1 MAFNIHQTKL
11 FKTICI
17 HHLRDTNLSWQAKGM
32 LSFMFSNKE
41 DFKYSINGLAQ
52 CSTNGDKSVRSIL
65 DELKTNGYLIITP
78 KKGADGRIE
87 CWDYD
92 IFQTPEEAKLFSS
105 NPDAEKAHVENEHVG
120 KAHVE
125 NEQQSNNKRSNNKE
139 KDNSSS
145 NSPIIN
151 NSPITPT
158 NTPFIPQ
165 GGKQNN
171 KYVLDLSA
179 VRPDFAPVVLKW
191 LTYKK
196 ERGQAYKQMGFNSFY
211 KKLIDLSNGDP
222 FLADTIVEQSMS
234 NNYQGIFELKGGNNG
249 NTTSRPTDAQVLRAA
264 IDQSWGPCGD
274 PLADIL

>member
-1 MAFNIHQTKL
+1 MATSRKKVKDNNFIQIQGWMLDLGLSGNELITYALIYGFSQEQEDQYFSASISFIMEWLQVSSKTTVVNILKRLVESGLIKKESKVINHIKFN
-11 FKTICI
+11 
-17 HHLRDTNLSWQAKGM
+17 
-32 LSFMFSNKE
+32 
-41 DFKYSINGLAQ
+41 KYSAVVPENVTVVQKMVRG
-52 CSTNGDKSVRSIL
+52 ST
-65 DELKTNGYLIITP
+65 
-78 KKGADGRIE
+78 
-87 CWDYD
+87 
-92 IFQTPEEAKLFSS
+92 
-105 NPDAEKAHVENEHVG
+105 ENVP
-120 KAHVE
+120 
-125 NEQQSNNKRSNNKE
+125 NNNIDNNI
-139 KDNSSS
+139 DSSS

-179 VRPDFAPVVLKW
+179 VRPEFAPVVLKW

-222 FLADTIVEQSMS
+222 HTAMLIVEQSMA

-264 IDQSWGPCGD
+264 IDQSWGPGGD